1 MLENEWKL
9 GNNCN
14 AWQDGQ
20 MKYTGHL
27 QSTLFCP
34 LLLFSV
40 TSLSWLFFIRTLPFI
55 HHPNF
60 CIVVWQQLISLASE
74 PSGVMYWLSLLL
86 EDWNLCQAG
95 FITSFVAGYILSSVS
110 LLTMTAISVDRLLAL
125 LLGLRYRQ
133 VVSLKRTYLLLST
146 FWIVSILAGISYFVN
161 YRIAIWYSY
170 IAILLCLVTATF
182 SYMLTFHRLHHRN
195 QVQVHF
201 PIQPS
206 EPVSFNM
213 ARYRKAVNS
222 ALWLQLTLVVCYLP
236 YGMTVTVRPRSKLS
250 PSEFIVLKCALT
262 LIDLNSSLNP
272 FLYCWRITEV
282 RQAVKE
288 TIRQAICCA

>member
-1 MLENEWKL
+1 
-9 GNNCN
+9 
-14 AWQDGQ
+14 
-20 MKYTGHL
+20 
-27 QSTLFCP
+27 
-34 LLLFSV
+34 
-40 TSLSWLFFIRTLPFI
+40 
-55 HHPNF
+55 
-60 CIVVWQQLISLASE
+60 
-74 PSGVMYWLSLLL
+74 
-86 EDWNLCQAG
+86 
-95 FITSFVAGYILSSVS
+95 
-110 LLTMTAISVDRLLAL
+110 MTAISVDRLLAL

-170 IAILLCLVTATF
+170 IAILLCLVTGTF

-262 LIDLNSSLNP
+262 LIYLNSSSNP
-272 FLYCWRITEV
+272 FLYCWRIREV
-282 RQAVKE
+282 RQVLKK
-288 TIRQAICCA
+288 TIRQALCCPLP